1 MSYFLYPYF
10 WGRRAA
16 WKARLATPALITVT
30 PPSSRPA
37 RRRVIVPI
45 TPGYEER
52 VLHYLD
58 SDPAKPEL
66 ERITSPAP
74 GESDPQNPQLW
85 LDLIV
90 EKNAELALGSGT
102 LSVTNGSD
110 LITINIDSRWV
121 PGDRDHGRDLY
132 IGGERYQVA
141 ETLPATKQ
149 VRLDRAYEGTTDARA
164 SYAAGSVP
172 FGAPWLVRIPT
183 DLVILKEN
191 IGLLA
196 PA

>member
-1 MSYFLYPYF
+1 MGVADVVLIDSAEGPDD
-10 WGRRAA
+10 AA
-16 WKARLATPALITVT
+16 ALAWAGGLAERTYVVDLAWLRSAPWRERIAATFDPPAW
-30 PPSSRPA
+30 R
-37 RRRVIVPI
+37 
-45 TPGYEER
+45 
-52 VLHYLD
+52 
-58 SDPAKPEL
+58 PEL

-74 GESDPQNPQLW
+74 GEIPSDSQNPQLW

-121 PGDRDHGRDLY
+121 PGDRDNGRDLY

-191 IGLLA
+191 VGLLA
-196 PA
+196 QA